1 MTVGPED
8 DIAAA
13 EYALGTLPPEERAVI
28 SARRRREPELDSAI
42 RGWESRLSPL
52 AEKRPCDRPA
62 RRLSGVDPGA
72 NPSVRFGVSAA
83 GGCQIVALR
92 RSAARW
98 RATAIAA
105 SAVAALLAVGFGVRE
120 RGGPPAPREYVA
132 VLEEGGSALPSG
144 ERERGIELGR
154 RRVSEFLVTVD
165 LDTMELT
172 VRPIRAQ
179 APSGKSYELWLINE
193 KLGAPR
199 PLGVIGDAPRTES
212 LAGLD
217 RALVAS
223 AEYDVTVEPAGG
235 SPNGEPSGP
244 AVFAGKLVPATP

>member
-28 SARRRREPELDSAI
+28 SARRRREPELDAAVH
-42 RGWESRLSPL
+42 GWESRLSPL
-52 AEKRPCDRPA
+52 AESAPA
-62 RRLSGVDPGA
+62 IDPPA
-72 NPSVRFGVSAA
+72 NYLASVQARIRELASASPPPA
-83 GGCQIVALR
+83 ATIVALR

-105 SAVAALLAVGFGVRE
+105 SMVAALMAIGLGARE
-120 RGGPPAPREYVA
+120 WGGPAAPREYVA
-132 VLEEGGSALPSG
+132 VLEEGGGSALPSG
-144 ERERGIELGR
+144 ERERGIEFGR

-172 VRPIRAQ
+172 ARPIRAQ
-179 APSGKSYELWLINE
+179 APSGKSYELWLVAK

-199 PLGVIGDAPRTES
+199 PLGVIGDTPRTES